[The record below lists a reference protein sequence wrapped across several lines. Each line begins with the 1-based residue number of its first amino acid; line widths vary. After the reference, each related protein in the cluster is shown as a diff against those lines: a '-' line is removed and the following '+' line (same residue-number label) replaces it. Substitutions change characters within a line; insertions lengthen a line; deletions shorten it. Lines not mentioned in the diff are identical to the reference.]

1 MFVRL
6 SLALILVLF
15 LCSCDGGGQAPQGGV
30 YRACIMN
37 ASRAYGVDEVAGKL
51 DSRFFKDAISY
62 EYDSD
67 RRCYVREW
75 VFPGGLHHNLILSP
89 ESSYVLFGVEY
100 VDEEGAPSN
109 ISVRVFPYGGWE
121 DFDGNVARLRD
132 GPGIIYQAS
141 GASESPCISRLES
154 DKDRNLCYSETL
166 LESDLYIRT
175 SYIRGRN
182 GRPKLLFN
190 DAYAAV
196 DSIYY
201 VHYAIPHSKISQ
213 SREINDNVVS
223 VVRSYI
229 SGHSGNSF
237 MP

>member
-37 ASRAYGVDEVAGKL
+37 ASRAYGVDEVASNV
-51 DSRFFKDAISY
+51 DSRFFKYAISY

-75 VFPGGLHHNLILSP
+75 VFPGGLHHSLILRP
-89 ESSYVLFGVEY
+89 ESADVFFDVEY
-100 VDEEGAPSN
+100 VDEGGAPSN
-109 ISVRVFPYGGWE
+109 ISVRVSPYRGWK
-121 DFDGNVARLRD
+121 DFDGNVARLRR
-132 GPGIIYQAS
+132 GGRGFFQS
-141 GASESPCISRLES
+141 VGARESPCTPWLES
-154 DKDRNLCYSETL
+154 NRDEDLCYSETL
-166 LESDLYIRT
+166 LESDLYILT

-182 GRPKLLFN
+182 GRPALLFN
-190 DAYAAV
+190 EAYAAV

-201 VHYAIPHSKISQ
+201 VHYTVPRRKISQ
-213 SREINDNVVS
+213 SREINDHVVS
-223 VVRSYI
+223 VVRSYL
-229 SGHSGNSF
+229 SGHSGELT
-237 MP
+237 P